1 MMDLITHVPLS
12 PVEHNAMATFMDHL
26 SKYVY
31 FIPCSSKITAKEL
44 AHLFI
49 CTVVCNHRMPSKII
63 SDCNPQFLSHF
74 WSMLVAALKCK
85 HSLSSVYHPEM
96 DG

>member
-1 MMDLITHVPLS
+1 MDMITHLPLT
-12 PVEHNAMATFMDHL
+12 PVGHDTIATFVDHL

-31 FIPCSSKITAKEL
+31 FIPCSGKITAEEL

-63 SDCNPQFLSHF
+63 SDHDLQFHLHF
-74 WSMLVAALKCK
+74 WSMLVVALKCK
-85 HSLSSVYHPEM
+85 HSLSSAYHPEM